1 MRLLLL
7 ALLITPITL
16 RSDTREFMEGW
27 VSDSACGARHT
38 KPGNENCVRLCI
50 RGGGTAHPEW
60 EAQKM
65 VLVADSDGAIRVIAN
80 PSALAGFEGRHVRVS
95 VARRSEQ
102 LFVYSAA
109 LVQEKPHER

>member
-1 MRLLLL
+1 MRSLLL

-16 RSDTREFMEGW
+16 RSDSREVMDGW
-27 VSDSACGARHT
+27 VSDSTCGARHT
-38 KPGNENCVRLCI
+38 KPGNENCVKLCI

-65 VLVADSDGAIRVIAN
+65 VLVADSDGTIRVIVN
-80 PSALAGFEGRHVRVS
+80 PPALAGFEGRHVRVS

-102 LFVYSAA
+102 LFVCSAA
-109 LVQEKPHER
+109 IVQENHREP